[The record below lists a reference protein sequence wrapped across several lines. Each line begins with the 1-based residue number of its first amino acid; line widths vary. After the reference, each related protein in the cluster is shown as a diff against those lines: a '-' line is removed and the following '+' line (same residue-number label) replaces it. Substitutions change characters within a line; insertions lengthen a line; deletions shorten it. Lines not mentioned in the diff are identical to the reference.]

1 MNSLPPY
8 LPEFV
13 HIVHELEYVKKLV
26 LKEANKQLLKAL
38 LAVDVQEELVTDILR
53 VEGMV

>member
-13 HIVHELEYVKKLV
+13 HIVVQLVEYAKKLV
-26 LKEANKQLLKAL
+26 LKEANKHLVEAL
-38 LAVDVQEELVTDILR
+38 LAVDVQEELVTEI
-53 VEGMV
+53 